1 MKTDLINAGAL
12 FLALLLASV
21 GAVWQGGGAVE
32 TVAVVALEE
41 QILVAVDELADAR
54 GVVVPTGHY
63 QRIVS
68 LNTVA
73 DHLLLDLVAPERLV
87 GVTGYTIDGHVDA
100 WRFGN
105 RASVGRSEDLEKVLS
120 LQPDLVVTSQFSD
133 EAYMARLR
141 EQGIQ
146 VFDLGDMRGVE
157 STVGDVLVL
166 GVLLKQEARAH
177 RLVEGF
183 RRELSALESAK
194 GRGEQPWGMYLSVL
208 GDSVFGGTTGTSYAD
223 MLHYGGVRDLA
234 AEHGFKEWPRYNPE
248 QLLEMNPALILTQ
261 EGMGEIICTHSALG
275 LLAAC
280 STEGHV
286 LEMTG
291 KHHLDPG
298 MGLVEA
304 AAQVRAL
311 VDSAFGPAE
320 D

>member
-12 FLALLLASV
+12 FLALLLAAV

-41 QILVAVDELADAR
+41 QILVSVDELADAR

-100 WRFGN
+100 WRFGD
-105 RASVGRSEDLEKVLS
+105 RAAVGRSEDLEKVLS

-141 EQGIQ
+141 EQGIH

-157 STVGDVLVL
+157 STVGDIWAL
-166 GVLLKQEARAH
+166 GSLLKQEARAQ
-177 RLVEGF
+177 RLVAGF
-183 RRELSALESAK
+183 RRELSALELDI
-194 GRGEQPWGMYLSVL
+194 GLDERPWGMYISVL
-208 GDSVFGGTTGTSYAD
+208 GDSVFGGTTGTGYAD

-248 QLLEMNPALILTQ
+248 QLLEINPSLILTQ
-261 EGMGEIICTHSALG
+261 EGMGEIICGHSALG
-275 LLAAC
+275 LLDAC
-280 STEGHV
+280 SAEGHV
-286 LEMTG
+286 LEMKG
-291 KHHLDPG
+291 EDHLDPG
-298 MGLVEA
+298 MGLVDA

-311 VDSAFGPAE
+311 VESALGSSR
-320 D
+320 